1 MRLDGPGS
9 RARAWLGLA
18 VCLGLLGAA
27 CDQFHVQSGLL
38 SYPDPWLW
46 DQAPW
51 VPLNFAVLLT
61 GLVAAT
67 IPIGRIAAAR
77 GVPDPDARRLAA
89 DFAWFVGM
97 YGLSGLVAPDEP
109 GLLAVAYVALW
120 VPRIALRED
129 RSLLFPFG
137 IALAFAGCAVEAI
150 EIELGWFAYA
160 DPDVAGVPFWL
171 AGIYLHGAP
180 LALDVARRVDAA
192 GLGSARSPGPV
203 LRPSAPR

>member
-1 MRLDGPGS
+1 MRFP
-9 RARAWLGLA
+9 RAVAWLALA

-46 DQAPW
+46 DQAAW

-61 GLVAAT
+61 ALVAAA
-67 IPIGRIAAAR
+67 IPLGRIAAGR
-77 GVPDPDARRLAA
+77 GVPEPGAGRLAA

-97 YGLSGLVAPDEP
+97 YGLSGLMAPDEP

-120 VPRIALRED
+120 LPRIALRQD
-129 RSLLFPFG
+129 RSVLFPFG
-137 IALAFAGCAVEAI
+137 IALALAGCGVEAI
-150 EIELGWFAYA
+150 EIELGWFSYA

-180 LALDVARRVDAA
+180 LALDVARRADAA
-192 GLGSARSPGPV
+192 GLGPARDTAGSLSPAAS
-203 LRPSAPR
+203 R